1 MTISRLV
8 LVGVL
13 GALVAFTPAFAFAAE
28 DMDQDGLLD
37 SWEVRVFGTDMTSS
51 DTDRDGFTDGVEVR
65 NGYDPRKAGK
75 GKLLD
80 HDADSD
86 GLNDRLEVLF
96 ETDPLVKDTDGD
108 GYGDGEEVR
117 NGFDPR
123 SSDSRPLIKQIRID
137 LSEQRLYQEV
147 NGIAVAS
154 YPVSSGKASTPTP
167 VGSYSV
173 LNKHPRAWSRSASLW
188 MPYWMAFRA
197 DGYGLH
203 ELPEWPG
210 GKKEGKAHLGTPV
223 SHGCV
228 RIGEGVAKLLYDWA
242 PVGTRVL
249 IQR

>member
-13 GALVAFTPAFAFAAE
+13 GAWVAFTPTLAFAAE

-37 SWEVRVFGTDMTSS
+37 SWEVRVFGTDPVMA
-51 DTDRDGFTDGVEVR
+51 DTDRDGFADGVEVR

-75 GKLLD
+75 GKLGD
-80 HDADSD
+80 KDTDTD

-96 ETDPLVKDTDGD
+96 ETDPLVRDTDGD
-108 GYGDGEEVR
+108 GYVDGEEIQ

-123 SSDSRPLIKQIRID
+123 SSSSLSLQKQIRVD

-147 NGIAVAS
+147 KGVAIGS
-154 YPVSSGKASTPTP
+154 FPVSSGKASTPTP
-167 VGSYSV
+167 VGTYSV
-173 LNKHPRAWSRSASLW
+173 LNKHPRAWSKGAALW

-228 RIGEGVAKLLYDWA
+228 RVGEGVAKRLYDWA
-242 PVGTRVL
+242 PVGTKVV